1 LIERSSIFHLPPA
14 VAIEDFETGSLA
26 RKVETLQ
33 MVELNAT
40 AREMT
45 RYLEQ
50 GHSVEEIAAALAE
63 AYAQPIETVFEDIS
77 AVIEQLLAL
86 EIVQPGAVSEAED
99 QGEQEIL
106 ATNFTN
112 GHGEGI

>member
-1 LIERSSIFHLPPA
+1 MIERSSIFYLHPA

-26 RKVETLQ
+26 LNVETLQ

-50 GHSVEEIAAALAE
+50 GHSVGEIAAALAE
-63 AYAQPIETVFEDIS
+63 AYAQPIETVLEDVS

-86 EIVQPGAVSEAED
+86 DIIQPGAASEAEG
-99 QGEQEIL
+99 QGE
-106 ATNFTN
+106 
-112 GHGEGI
+112 